1 MPLIARIQQPPINSL
16 DFLGPIIS
24 IALPHGRSD
33 AVVKPPFSMVWDE
46 GKRRGLAAKIMPV
59 VLRHRRYFP
68 ILILRYSEL

>member
-46 GKRRGLAAKIMPV
+46 GKRRGLAAKKCLCSLGTAGIF
-59 VLRHRRYFP
+59 LY
-68 ILILRYSEL
+68 